1 MLIPVLTAVLAL
13 WMFGCGYAG
22 YTKRFGL
29 FVIIAGLGMGLN
41 TVWMMVGLE
50 AHPLSPPALMAH
62 GAATLYALCALATG
76 WLAGRMVRSFRE
88 SRVIRNE

>member
-1 MLIPVLTAVLAL
+1 MLIPVLTAILAL

-29 FVIIAGLGMGLN
+29 FVIIAGLGMALN
-41 TVWMMVGLE
+41 TVWMVFGLD
-50 AHPLSPPALMAH
+50 ARPFSSPALMAH

-76 WLAGRMVRSFRE
+76 WLVGRLVRSFRE
-88 SRVIRNE
+88 SGVKPQ